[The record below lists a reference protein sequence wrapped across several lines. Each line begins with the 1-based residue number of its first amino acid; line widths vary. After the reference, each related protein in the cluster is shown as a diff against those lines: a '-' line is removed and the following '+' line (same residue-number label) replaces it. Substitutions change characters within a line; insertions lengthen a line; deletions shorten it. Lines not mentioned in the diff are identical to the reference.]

1 MNGHIHGRTWEA
13 IHAFAIMYEIP
24 SKYPK
29 RITNSKIDPFFF
41 FFFFFFDKK
50 KRKIAHTH
58 GRTRK
63 AIHVVTV
70 YYKCKSSVQKKNVPI
85 YVKVLHNL
93 SFS

>member
-13 IHAFAIMYEIP
+13 IHAYAIMYEIP

-29 RITNSKIDPFFF
+29 RITYFKNRPDFLT
-41 FFFFFFDKK
+41 
-50 KRKIAHTH
+50 KRKERQTIAHTR

-70 YYKCKSSVQKKNVPI
+70 YYKCESSVQKEKYP
-85 YVKVLHNL
+85 YLC
-93 SFS
+93 

>member
-29 RITNSKIDPFFF
+29 RITNSKIDPIFFIF
-41 FFFFFFDKK
+41 FLDKK
-50 KRKIAHTH
+50 KERQWIAHTH

-70 YYKCKSSVQKKNVPI
+70 YYKCKSSVQKEKCP
-85 YVKVLHNL
+85 YLC
-93 SFS
+93 